1 MASRGLTALPNQQLL
16 DFLNS
21 QMRGKFN
28 RALLIGHN
36 DVNNTTLKGLL
47 EQTATLTYANI
58 KDYIFND
65 RTVESTYF
73 DDEGVF
79 TAIVNLTN
87 ENSYNK
93 HLYAVGLFSD
103 DLIVGTI
110 AKTPIIWLNEQI
122 GGQFPI
128 KIPIKGNE
136 GEVVFRSTV
145 YLPEVEAEERFL
157 EPVIATWGMN
167 ANIANYLIEQEI
179 KNMEKNR

>member
-1 MASRGLTALPNQQLL
+1 MASGGLTALPNAQLL

-28 RALLIGHN
+28 RAVLIGSASVN
-36 DVNNTTLKGLL
+36 DGTLKNLL
-47 EQTATLTYANI
+47 EQTATLTYTQI
-58 KDYIFND
+58 KNYIFD
-65 RTVESTYF
+65 DKSVESTYF
-73 DDEGVF
+73 DDAGVF

-87 ENSYNK
+87 EDSYNK

-110 AKTPIIWLNEQI
+110 AKTPIIYLNEQI

-136 GEVVFRSTV
+136 GEVVFRNTE
-145 YLPEVEAEERFL
+145 YLPEAEAEERFL
-157 EPVIATWGMN
+157 EPIVAMLGMN
-167 ANIANYLIEQEI
+167 TKNFHFLIEAEI
-179 KNMEKNR
+179 NQMGDS

>member
-21 QMRGKFN
+21 KMRGKFN
-28 RALLIGHN
+28 RAVLIGSASIN
-36 DVNNTTLKGLL
+36 DTTLKNLL
-47 EQTATLTYANI
+47 EKTATLTYSQI
-58 KDYIFND
+58 KNYVFDD
-65 RTVESTYF
+65 KSVESTYF
-73 DDEGVF
+73 DDAGVF

-87 ENSYNK
+87 EESYNK

-110 AKTPIIWLNEQI
+110 AKTPIIYLNEQI

-136 GEVVFRSTV
+136 GEVVFRNTE
-145 YLPEVEAEERFL
+145 YLPEAEAEERFL
-157 EPVIATWGMN
+157 EPIVATLGMN
-167 ANIANYLIEQEI
+167 ANIMTSLLEAEI
-179 KNMEKNR
+179 KNMGDD

>member
-1 MASRGLTALPNQQLL
+1 MASGGLTALPNAQLL

-28 RALLIGHN
+28 RAVLIGSASVS
-36 DVNNTTLKGLL
+36 DGTLKNLL
-47 EQTATLTYANI
+47 EQTATLTYTQI
-58 KDYIFND
+58 KNYIFD
-65 RTVESTYF
+65 DKSVESTYF
-73 DDEGVF
+73 DDAGVF

-87 ENSYNK
+87 EESYNK

-110 AKTPIIWLNEQI
+110 AKTPIIYLNEQI

-136 GEVVFRSTV
+136 GEVVFRNTE
-145 YLPEVEAEERFL
+145 YLPEAEAEERFL
-157 EPVIATWGMN
+157 EPIVAMLGMN
-167 ANIANYLIEQEI
+167 TKNFHYLIEAEI
-179 KNMEKNR
+179 KEMGAN